1 MVELRHRVEGDR
13 IFFRR
18 FVTTP
23 FFGHDMQELRAFQV
37 AHVFKRRHQAQHI
50 VAVHR
55 ANIVKAQL
63 FEQRTRHD
71 HAFDVFFG
79 TLKQLFN
86 RRYAGEDFFTAFT
99 Q

>member
-1 MVELRHRVEGDR
+1 MVELRHCVEGDR
-13 IFFRR
+13 IFLRR

-37 AHVFKRRHQAQHI
+37 AHVFKRRHQTQHI

-55 ANIVKAQL
+55 ADIIKAQL
-63 FEQRTRHD
+63 FEQRTRYD

-79 TLKQLFN
+79 TLKQLFD